1 MIARILRSYRERM
14 NISQERLAHR
24 AGVDRTY
31 VGKVER
37 ATLNP
42 TIFRIN
48 RLLGAMG
55 IPWRE
60 FAEVL
65 DRELAAAN
73 ENRAA
78 GRARR
83 PPVRKAP

>member
-1 MIARILRSYRERM
+1 MVAEILRSYRRRL
-14 NISQERLAHR
+14 NASQEELAHS

-48 RLLGAMG
+48 RLLHAMG
-55 IPWRE
+55 KTWQE
-60 FAEVL
+60 FGQVL
-65 DRELAAAN
+65 DRELDSASRS
-73 ENRAA
+73 RAA
-78 GRARR
+78 GRQRTT
-83 PPVRKAP
+83 P